1 MNTTKKIQAFTLSEL
16 LVVLVISSIVVTLS
30 FLALG
35 NVQKQVRSINQTFE
49 KQQQIIKLERW
60 ITMDINTSKA
70 RFDQN
75 NKVLECSNAKETAK
89 YRFTESGIIRGTDT
103 LKLVPKKMKLY
114 LDGEE
119 VKSGTVDA
127 LEFTFSDTYAQKGFF
142 VFKRKD
148 ASYYMNN

>member
-1 MNTTKKIQAFTLSEL
+1 M
-16 LVVLVISSIVVTLS
+16 VLVISSIVVTLS

-60 ITMDINTSKA
+60 ITMDVNTSKTS
-70 RFDQN
+70 FDQN
-75 NKVLECSNAKETAK
+75 KKVLVCSNAKETTQ
-89 YRFTESGIIRGTDT
+89 YRFTESGIIRGVDT
-103 LKLVPKKMKLY
+103 LKLVPKMMKLY

-119 VKSGTVDA
+119 VRNGTIDA
-127 LEFTFSDTYAQKGFF
+127 LEFAFSDTYAQKGFF